1 VVKVAA
7 VRVIPVRLR
16 FAQPLRTAQGEFA
29 ERVSV
34 VLEVRD
40 AGGAAGY
47 GEAAPWPGFGT
58 ESVDEAEAS
67 LRAVERLLPGASL
80 QPGEW
85 PAALENLLSGR
96 SAARTALQGALLD
109 LDARRAGRPL
119 SAHLSVH
126 AGSTCGAPLSR
137 VPVNALLTARDP
149 EALFREAVLAR
160 EAGYRAVKIK
170 LGGEAVA
177 NDLARLQA
185 VRDGIGPSVRLRGDA
200 NGAWSVRD
208 ALAALEAF
216 ARFGL
221 EYVEQ
226 PVAAH
231 DIDGMAELRRHAA
244 VQVAAD
250 ESVASEHGMLRLLAA
265 GAADVVVLKPAALGG
280 AVRALELASLAR
292 QSGMRVVFTHAF
304 ESAIGAR
311 HALHCAAAWGDADG
325 IHGLATAGLFEA
337 DVAEPPGCHSG
348 SVAVPAGSGLG
359 VTL

>member
-1 VVKVAA
+1 MNLAI

-16 FAQPLRTAQGEFA
+16 FARPLRTAQGDFT

-34 VLEVRD
+34 LLELRD
-40 AGGAAGY
+40 AAGVAGY

-67 LRAVERLLPGASL
+67 LRAVERLLAGASL
-80 QPGEW
+80 QSGDW
-85 PAALENLLSGR
+85 PAEFEHHFAGR
-96 SAARTALQGALLD
+96 PAARAALQGALLD
-109 LDARRAGRPL
+109 LGARRAGIPL
-119 SAHLSVH
+119 SAHLAAN
-126 AGSTCGAPLSR
+126 AGPTCGAPMAR

-149 EALFREAVLAR
+149 EALISEAALAR

-170 LGGEAVA
+170 LGDGAVQS
-177 NDLARLQA
+177 DVVRLRA

-216 ARFGL
+216 APFDL

-231 DIDGMAELRRHAA
+231 DIDGLAELRRRAA
-244 VQVAAD
+244 VKVAAD
-250 ESVASEHGMLRLLAA
+250 ESVASEDGMQRLLAA
-265 GAADVVVLKPAALGG
+265 GAADVVVLKPASLGG
-280 AVRALELASLAR
+280 PRRALELASLAR
-292 QSGMRVVFTHAF
+292 QAGMRVVFTHAF

-311 HALHCAAAWGDADG
+311 HALHCAAAWGDAEG
-325 IHGLATAGLFEA
+325 IHGLVTAGVFEA
-337 DVAEPPGCHSG
+337 DVAEPPGCQGGH
-348 SVAVPAGSGLG
+348 VAVPTGPGLG

>member
-1 VVKVAA
+1 MNVAA

-16 FAQPLRTAQGEFA
+16 FTQPLRTARGEFT
-29 ERVSV
+29 ERASV
-34 VLEVRD
+34 LLELRD
-40 AGGAAGY
+40 AGGAVGY

-58 ESVDEAEAS
+58 ESVEEAEAS
-67 LRAVERLLPGASL
+67 LRAAESLLPGASL

-85 PAALENLLSGR
+85 PVALENLLAGR
-96 SAARTALQGALLD
+96 PASRTALQGALLD

-119 SAHLSVH
+119 SEHLAAR

-137 VPVNALLTARDP
+137 VPVNALLTANDTG
-149 EALFREAVLAR
+149 ALFREAVLAR

-170 LGGEAVA
+170 LGGNVLA
-177 NDLARLQA
+177 NDVARLRA
-185 VRDGIGPSVRLRGDA
+185 AREGIGPSIRLRGDA
-200 NGAWSVRD
+200 NGAWPVRD

-216 ARFGL
+216 APFDL

-250 ESVASEHGMLRLLAA
+250 ESVASEQGMLRLLAA
-265 GAADVVVLKPAALGG
+265 GAADVVVLKPASLGG
-280 AVRALELASLAR
+280 AGRALEFASLAS
-292 QSGMRVVFTHAF
+292 QAGMRVVFTHAF
-304 ESAIGAR
+304 ESAIGAL
-311 HALHCAAAWGDADG
+311 HALHCAAAWGDAQG
-325 IHGLATAGLFEA
+325 VHGLATAGLFET
-337 DVAEPPGCHSG
+337 DVAEPPGSHAG
-348 SVAVPAGSGLG
+348 HVSVPVGPGLG